1 MDKGYFITGTDTDV
15 GKTFV
20 AAELLRALGEAGLR
34 TSGFKPVASGSAW
47 VDGRLCNQDALALMA
62 ESSVKIPYELV
73 NPYCFEPAIAPHIAA
88 KRVDTAI
95 DFSVISAHFER
106 HLAVSDVVVVE
117 AAGGWK
123 VPLNDAKGVDDLAYT
138 LGLPVILVVGLKL
151 GCINH
156 ALLSEQAILD
166 QGCHLAGWVG
176 NSLSERFEAKSDN
189 IKTLKQRMKSPCLG
203 VLEYQV
209 NGEHVGIESRRN
221 MSGVLDCLGVFR

>member
-20 AAELLRALGEAGLR
+20 AAELLKALRDAGLR
-34 TSGFKPVASGSAW
+34 ASGFKPVASGGVW
-47 VDGRLCNQDALALMA
+47 VDGQLCNQDALTLMA
-62 ESSVKIPYELV
+62 ESSVQLPYELV

-88 KRVDTAI
+88 KYTDTII
-95 DFSVISAHFER
+95 DFSIIRSR
-106 HLAVSDVVVVE
+106 LDSHLAVSDVVVVE

-123 VPLNDAKGVDDLAYT
+123 VPLNDTSGVDDLAYES
-138 LGLPVILVVGLKL
+138 GLPVILVVGLKL

-166 QGCHLAGWVG
+166 KGCQLAGWVG
-176 NSLSERFEAKSDN
+176 NSLSEGFEAKNDN

-209 NGEHVGIESRRN
+209 NGEHVDVESRRN
-221 MSGVLDCLGVFR
+221 MSAVLDYLGIFR